1 MLEELEKFCVKFLAA
16 NLDETSVL
24 TALDRCLKYE
34 ISSKLLENCQHYIQ
48 KRTRY
53 FLKQWES
60 LSVSYDCLIFLLEQ
74 EELNA
79 LEVDLFE
86 FVRTFPGFYP
96 FCFTLS
102 HFPLQKLFAFAILCN
117 IFKNSTQKI
126 LQSKI
131 LSNIFEQKILHVQ
144 VFNWAKKACISANC
158 LPTPEN
164 IREKMGTCALKLIR
178 FGEMDEDDFC
188 SVVGCVL

>member
-16 NLDETSVL
+16 NLDERSVL
-24 TALDRCLKYE
+24 TALDKCLKYE
-34 ISSKLLENCQHYIQ
+34 ISVKLLESCQHYIQ

-86 FVRTFPGFYP
+86 FIRIFSAKSFPAFYL
-96 FCFTLS
+96 FCFTIS
-102 HFPLQKLFAFAILCN
+102 HFPRQKFFA
-117 IFKNSTQKI
+117 
-126 LQSKI
+126 I
-131 LSNIFEQKILHVQ
+131 LSNIFEQKILHV
-144 VFNWAKKACISANC
+144 
-158 LPTPEN
+158 
-164 IREKMGTCALKLIR
+164 
-178 FGEMDEDDFC
+178 
-188 SVVGCVL
+188 